1 MNKKNITYCTL
12 AILTIAVVAVTANQ
26 SSKSSSSIIK
36 SEMAF
41 KSFEQKEEL
50 QSKKDLSNN
59 NIKVSANQDL
69 ALIKENKVKKNKI
82 VFTES
87 EKYTKTDLH
96 RALMY
101 QKKSWAKDDTI
112 NDDAW
117 KASKKLDKPD
127 LASEKKPSKKVEKEP
142 DTSVRSIKT
151 TNVQDSKDNNAMAD

>member
-1 MNKKNITYCTL
+1 
-12 AILTIAVVAVTANQ
+12 
-26 SSKSSSSIIK
+26 
-36 SEMAF
+36 
-41 KSFEQKEEL
+41 
-50 QSKKDLSNN
+50 
-59 NIKVSANQDL
+59 
-69 ALIKENKVKKNKI
+69 
-82 VFTES
+82 
-87 EKYTKTDLH
+87 
-96 RALMY
+96 MY

>member
-69 ALIKENKVKKNKI
+69 ALIKENKVKKK
-82 VFTES
+82 
-87 EKYTKTDLH
+87 
-96 RALMY
+96 
-101 QKKSWAKDDTI
+101 
-112 NDDAW
+112 
-117 KASKKLDKPD
+117 
-127 LASEKKPSKKVEKEP
+127 
-142 DTSVRSIKT
+142 
-151 TNVQDSKDNNAMAD
+151 